1 MSGRTRGYLI
11 GAFKLRLF
19 MIPTLRGPILTLAV
33 VLLAANT
40 QLLAQER
47 VCANGTRSQLGV
59 CPEDGGRGRVPDAKP
74 RLKLPPC
81 PDNQWFREW
90 HMCHVREDLGAGV
103 VIDADFMNGTVYD
116 PSAPAVR
123 PGAYTFVDQFGDD
136 LMDQGPLRL
145 AGARVFVN
153 FAELVKSGNA
163 RKFKV
168 LVSFDTKSPYM
179 LSKRLGVGS
188 IAVPLEVQCR
198 ARSFNIDGPV
208 MGYLEAQGN
217 GYPLLISDAKT
228 GANDAVTEADIQK
241 AAREVGG
248 SALQGARV
256 VSNVLNSVCNP

>member
-1 MSGRTRGYLI
+1 MVTNFRGSIL
-11 GAFKLRLF
+11 
-19 MIPTLRGPILTLAV
+19 TLTLTLTLAV

-59 CPEDGGRGRVPDAKP
+59 CPEDGNGGRVPDAKP

-81 PDNQWFREW
+81 PDNQWFKEW
-90 HMCHVREDLGAGV
+90 HMCHVREDIGGGV
-103 VIDADFMNGTVYD
+103 VIDADFMNGTVFD
-116 PSAPAVR
+116 PSAPVVR
-123 PGAYTFVDQFGDD
+123 PGAYTFIDQFSDE
-136 LMDQGPLRL
+136 LIDQGPLRL

-153 FAELVKSGNA
+153 LAELVKNGNA

-179 LSKRLGVGS
+179 LSKRIGVGS
-188 IAVPLEVQCR
+188 IAVPVDVQCR

-208 MGYLEAQGN
+208 VGYLEAQGN
-217 GYPLLISDAKT
+217 GYPLVISDAKSN
-228 GANDAVTEADIQK
+228 ANDAVTEADIQK
-241 AAREVGG
+241 AAREAGG